1 MNPTFLAITNEIL
14 DILECE
20 EPIHRELSEDII
32 TTRLNHQHRSITY
45 TDTYY

>member
-14 DILECE
+14 NIIECE
-20 EPIHRELSEDII
+20 ELMLRELSEDVI